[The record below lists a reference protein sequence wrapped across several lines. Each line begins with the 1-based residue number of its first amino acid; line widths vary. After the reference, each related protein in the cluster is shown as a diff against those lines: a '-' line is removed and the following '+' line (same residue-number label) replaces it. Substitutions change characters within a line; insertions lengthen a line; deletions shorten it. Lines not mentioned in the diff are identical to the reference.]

1 MDRFIRVIFLSF
13 LMVLFEELSDQ
24 AYEKGQTWSG
34 ISLFA
39 IVLFFGYLLLSRAYQ
54 DGKKDAEKKSR
65 W

>member
-1 MDRFIRVIFLSF
+1 MDRFIRVIFLSS
-13 LMVLFEELSDQ
+13 LMVLFEEFSDH

-39 IVLFFGYLLLSRAYQ
+39 FVLFFGYLLLSSAYK